1 MILKRLSVLE
11 KRLILAIAVCA
22 VLLVVIYQWF
32 LKVKEEAEN
41 PAPAR
46 VRQNSLLNDKTN
58 DSAADP
64 DDIVESPDEDPIQ
77 IFEKTKKTQRGLG
90 NMLREDIKLPE
101 EQSVLKPEGSK
112 SAQPKAD
119 NPAAKSKP

>member
-1 MILKRLSVLE
+1 VLE

-64 DDIVESPDEDPIQ
+64 DDIVESP
-77 IFEKTKKTQRGLG
+77 
-90 NMLREDIKLPE
+90 
-101 EQSVLKPEGSK
+101 
-112 SAQPKAD
+112 
-119 NPAAKSKP
+119 

>member
-112 SAQPKAD
+112 SDQPKAD
-119 NPAAKSKP
+119 NSAAKSKP

>member
-112 SAQPKAD
+112 SDQPKAA
-119 NPAAKSKP
+119 NPAAKAKP